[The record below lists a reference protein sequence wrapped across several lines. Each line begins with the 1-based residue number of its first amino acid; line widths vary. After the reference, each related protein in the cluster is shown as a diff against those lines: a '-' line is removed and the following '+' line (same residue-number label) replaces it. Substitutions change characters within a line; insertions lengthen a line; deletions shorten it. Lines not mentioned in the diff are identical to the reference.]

1 MLYHKYDPDNL
12 LYVESIEAD
21 EQPEYSVA
29 GSLPDQTDHYTVAFV
44 DDQWVSVLRPELEI
58 VDNKIQSKVAEG

>member
-1 MLYHKYDPDNL
+1 MLYHKYDPETL

-21 EQPEYSVA
+21 EQPEHSVA
-29 GSLPDQTDHYTVAFV
+29 GFLPDQTDHYTVAFV

>member
-1 MLYHKYDPDNL
+1 MLYHKYDPETL
-12 LYVESIEAD
+12 LYVESVEAD
-21 EQPEYSVA
+21 EQPEHSVA
-29 GSLPDQTDHYTVAFV
+29 GALPDQTDHYTVAFV